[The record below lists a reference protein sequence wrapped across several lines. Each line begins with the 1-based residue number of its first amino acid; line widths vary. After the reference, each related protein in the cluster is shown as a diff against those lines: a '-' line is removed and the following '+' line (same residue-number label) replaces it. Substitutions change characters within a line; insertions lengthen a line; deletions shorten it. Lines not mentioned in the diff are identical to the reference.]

1 MHQTFK
7 LTRSI
12 DRNHHQSADIA
23 SRAAVQGANWLT
35 DDRSYREQA
44 KARAVFDSS
53 ERLQLARW
61 EDWGRRAATRAA
73 WRRGPGRGRRTRSS
87 SPTSTSTAAMAA
99 GGLSPSEP
107 VHMHLHI
114 FALTSCLIICSLYLI
129 NHICAGLNRCCKSCR
144 LRWINYLRPDIKRG
158 NFTPEEEQAIITLH
172 SVLGNKYVHQNLSS

>member
-1 MHQTFK
+1 
-7 LTRSI
+7 
-12 DRNHHQSADIA
+12 
-23 SRAAVQGANWLT
+23 
-35 DDRSYREQA
+35 
-44 KARAVFDSS
+44 
-53 ERLQLARW
+53 
-61 EDWGRRAATRAA
+61 
-73 WRRGPGRGRRTRSS
+73 
-87 SPTSTSTAAMAA
+87 MAA

-129 NHICAGLNRCCKSCR
+129 NHIYAEKLMKFIQYICAGLNRCCKSCR